1 MRIYHDWSA
10 LPMPRLFV
18 SAICMSLVL
27 CGVHAGDA
35 QAQQY
40 RSNTSR
46 TAKYVVPQSGRF
58 EGSYYVSNGKHYFR
72 SASTRYSRPQVVN
85 RGSNAHVGD
94 LIRRLEYET
103 RLLCLDMADN
113 YSHNR
118 EYAHT
123 YQNAFEL
130 WEHTVEIKQHYQS
143 SNRATMTAMV
153 RELDSLFQPVRRDVI
168 GWSRHQKKQ
177 RGEGGIYT
185 KIDRTESLI
194 HHLNNDVGPTSR
206 GPKLVSAGS
215 SRREPTP
222 AH

>member
-1 MRIYHDWSA
+1 
-10 LPMPRLFV
+10 MPRLLV
-18 SAICMSLVL
+18 PAICMSLLL
-27 CGVHAGDA
+27 CGVGAVDA

-46 TAKYVVPQSGRF
+46 TKYVVPQTSRF
-58 EGSYYVSNGKHYFR
+58 QGSYYVSNGRHYFR
-72 SASTRYSRPQVVN
+72 PASTRYSRPQVVN
-85 RGSNAHVGD
+85 RGSNTHVGD
-94 LIRRLEYET
+94 LIRRLEFET
-103 RLLCLDMADN
+103 RLLCLDMMDN
-113 YSHNR
+113 YSHNSG
-118 EYAHT
+118 YAHT
-123 YQNAFEL
+123 YQSAFEL

-143 SNRATMTAMV
+143 SNRATMSAMV

-194 HHLNNDVGPTSR
+194 HHLINDVGPTSR